1 MKDVGK
7 QIVKN
12 ADPAGPPV
20 GLGGR
25 KVGMQPR
32 GRSRHGLVAMLIAT
46 GLLAAGAVQHL
57 AAQTEVRKMRPGEVP
72 SPGEEVIARAIELK
86 TIGGSTRLTLDLSA
100 RVSASAYYLADPDR
114 LVIDL
119 PDVVFRLDRPPGVMS
134 AGAVRD
140 VRFGLLAPGRGRI
153 VADTASPVRVIRT
166 EVEPHPSGARLT
178 IEIEVADRVAA
189 LLRSS
194 LPPASEPQTP
204 PAQQAAPAVTAPAAR
219 PAANARPVVVID
231 AGHGGI
237 DPGAVGEGDVLEKDI
252 VLAVARQVRAELA
265 ARGRYDV
272 RMTREAD
279 VFVSLDQRLR
289 MSAAANA
296 NLFISIHADSVGD
309 PGLAGTVRGA
319 TVYTRSEEASSRDA
333 AQAADRENAADARAG
348 LSTVALAADD
358 QVKGI
363 LLDLMRRETQ
373 TFSTDAQRVLVR
385 SLGRVVT
392 LARDPTRSAAFKVL
406 QQPHSPAVLIELGYI
421 SNRDEI
427 RSMQSQAWQKR
438 AAEAI
443 ATAVDDHFQRTRRA
457 APQR

>member
-1 MKDVGK
+1 MRARGWS
-7 QIVKN
+7 
-12 ADPAGPPV
+12 
-20 GLGGR
+20 R
-25 KVGMQPR
+25 RGM
-32 GRSRHGLVAMLIAT
+32 VAALLAT
-46 GLLAAGAVQHL
+46 GILAAGAAQHL
-57 AAQTEVRKMRPGEVP
+57 AAQTEVRKVRPGEAQKP
-72 SPGEEVIARAIELK
+72 AEEVIARGIELK
-86 TIGGSTRLTLDLSA
+86 AVGASTRLTLDLSA
-100 RVSASAYYLADPDR
+100 RVDASAYYLPDPDR
-114 LVIDL
+114 LVVDL
-119 PDVVFRLDRPPGVMS
+119 PDVVFRLDRPPGAMT

-153 VADTASPVRVIRT
+153 VADTAEPVRVIRT
-166 EVEPHPSGARLT
+166 EVEPGPAGARLT

-194 LPPASEPQTP
+194 LPPNPEPQAPSPPPGPATAAQPARP
-204 PAQQAAPAVTAPAAR
+204 PANV
-219 PAANARPVVVID
+219 RPVVVID

-272 RMTREAD
+272 RMTRDAD

-289 MSAAANA
+289 ASAAAGA

-385 SLGRVVT
+385 NLGRVVT

-406 QQPHSPAVLIELGYI
+406 QQPHAPAVLIELGYI

-427 RSMQSQAWQKR
+427 RSMQSPAWQKR
-438 AAEAI
+438 VAEAI
-443 ATAVDDHFQRTRRA
+443 ATAVDDHFQRARRT
-457 APQR
+457 APAR